1 MDTLSGYTF
10 VCNSCKWI
18 GVSMHSY
25 TLVCTVQLGI
35 SVVIFCSGASLTQA
49 CLEPKYLSR
58 LVKYPYFRGRIAC
71 IYIKLGLVEM
81 SILARCPSSGVSFL
95 RGVLHIEEVP
105 LYCYVIPTNCQLYKF
120 LLLFHVHE
128 ICNGDIKIKLYS

>member
-49 CLEPKYLSR
+49 CLEPKYLS
-58 LVKYPYFRGRIAC
+58 
-71 IYIKLGLVEM
+71 
-81 SILARCPSSGVSFL
+81 
-95 RGVLHIEEVP
+95 
-105 LYCYVIPTNCQLYKF
+105 
-120 LLLFHVHE
+120 
-128 ICNGDIKIKLYS
+128 